1 MSSAFTEVPLT
12 PLIDVA
18 ASYDIGASVKSF
30 IMSKVTLLNSHIM
43 RRIKTYGLNAT
54 AFYTYGGR

>member
-30 IMSKVTLLNSHIM
+30 IMPKVTLLNSHIM